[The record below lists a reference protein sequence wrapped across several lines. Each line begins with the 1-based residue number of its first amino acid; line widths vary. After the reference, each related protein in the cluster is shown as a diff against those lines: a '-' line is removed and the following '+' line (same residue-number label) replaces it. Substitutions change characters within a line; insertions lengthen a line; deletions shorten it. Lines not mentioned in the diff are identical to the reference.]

1 MISTIYVRA
10 WDKSNFPFYSGGKQV
25 KKICKCKKSW
35 SSLSILDNRKLR
47 TFHLK
52 MIMVN
57 YGWKSSLE
65 AEVTVNVL
73 IANNDVNLLEK

>member
-1 MISTIYVRA
+1 
-10 WDKSNFPFYSGGKQV
+10 
-25 KKICKCKKSW
+25 
-35 SSLSILDNRKLR
+35 
-47 TFHLK
+47 